1 MIKASRDLHMPQAGQ
16 GPQAVHRLGSRAKV
30 LLTSV
35 FGPYAQDDEYGSRKM
50 NPMELYHN
58 QVTRVQGPF
67 SLRMFHR
74 SWGLMMIQSNIET
87 PCTLLDFPDLN
98 RFIAEIRDN
107 DYNIVGISSIIPN
120 QLKVKKMCELVRQY
134 LPDATIVVGG
144 HVANVPDMDRRID
157 ADYIVRGEGI
167 RWFRAFLG
175 EDTDRP
181 VRHPKI
187 LSGLGTRNMGVTLK
201 EGPGDVAATVIPS
214 VGCPMGCNFCS
225 TSAMFGGKGKFIDF
239 YHTGDE
245 LFDVMSQL
253 ETSMQV
259 RSFFIMDENFL
270 LHRKRALRLL
280 ELMQKHDKA
289 WSIDV
294 FSSARVL
301 CTYTIEQLVG
311 LGVSWVWMGLEGKDS
326 QYTKLQ
332 GVDAFALVR
341 RLHSH
346 GIKVL
351 GSTIIGLE
359 NHTPENIGE
368 VIDYAVRYD
377 TDFHQFMLYTP
388 IPGTPLHAELSAQG
402 RMKDESEFHVGDIH
416 GQLTFNYRHAH
427 IHEGQEA
434 DFIFHAFRRDFEING
449 PSIARMVCTMLAGWQ
464 RYKNHPDARIR
475 RRVVWESRE
484 LGTSFAAA
492 IGACRQYYRGN
503 PAMRSKMA
511 AIQAAV
517 VAEFG
522 WKAWFYANIG
532 GWYVK
537 GRLRREE
544 KRLASG
550 RTYEPPTCYEK
561 NEAAMAQPVAQ
572 GPHATLCRQVTARV
586 AAPQIQA
593 AIVPLAKV
601 DLPTET
607 LELAVAN
614 EDNLRTRPDESG
626 VSIEYRER
634 LEWP

>member
-1 MIKASRDLHMPQAGQ
+1 MIQATADFCI
-16 GPQAVHRLGSRAKV
+16 PRANRSPPAVHPRGSRAKV

-58 QVTRVQGPF
+58 QVTRLQGPF

-74 SWGLMMIQSNIET
+74 SWGLMMIQSNIEA
-87 PCTLLDFPDLN
+87 PCTLLDFPDLD
-98 RFIAEIRDN
+98 RFIAEIRRN
-107 DYNIVGISSIIPN
+107 DYDVVGISSIVPN
-120 QLKVKKMCELVRQY
+120 QVKVKKMCELVRQY

-144 HVANVPDMDRRID
+144 HLANVPDLDCRID

-167 RWFRAFLG
+167 RWFRGFLG
-175 EDTDRP
+175 EDTERP
-181 VRHPKI
+181 ICHPEI
-187 LSGLGTRNMGVTLK
+187 FSGLGTRNMGVTVK

-253 ETSMQV
+253 EDSMQV

-294 FSSARVL
+294 FSSAKVL
-301 CTYTIEQLVG
+301 CSYTIEQLVG

-326 QYTKLQ
+326 RYTKLH
-332 GVDAFALVR
+332 GVDALALVR
-341 RLHSH
+341 RLQSN

-359 NHTPENIGE
+359 NHTPENLGE

-388 IPGTPLHAELSAQG
+388 IPGTPLHAELSDQG
-402 RMKDESEFHVGDIH
+402 RMKEESEFHAGDIH
-416 GQLTFNYRHAH
+416 GQSIFNYRHSH
-427 IHEGQEA
+427 IPKDQETG
-434 DFIFHAFRRDFEING
+434 FIFRAFQRDFEING
-449 PSIARMVCTMLAGWQ
+449 PSIARMVRTMLAGWK

-475 RRVVWESRE
+475 RRLAWESRE
-484 LGTSFAAA
+484 LGTTFAAV
-492 IGACRQYYRGN
+492 IGACRRYYRGD

-511 AIQAAV
+511 AIQAAL

-522 WKAWFYANIG
+522 WKARFYAKVG
-532 GWYVK
+532 GWYVY
-537 GRLRREE
+537 RTLRREE
-544 KRLASG
+544 KRLAG
-550 RTYEPPTCYEK
+550 GWIYEPPTYYEK
-561 NEAAMAQPVAQ
+561 NETAAAQPVAQ
-572 GPHATLCRQVTARV
+572 GPHATQCRQVTARV
-586 AAPQIQA
+586 ASPQIQA
-593 AIVPLAKV
+593 A
-601 DLPTET
+601 T
-607 LELAVAN
+607 LEPAAADWSTENRELVAAK
-614 EDNLRTRPDESG
+614 
-626 VSIEYRER
+626 
-634 LEWP
+634 